1 MLKIGLTGNI
11 GSGKSTVAKI
21 FKILGIPVYHSDIE
35 AKKFL
40 TDKTVMRELTN
51 RFGTEIVTESK
62 IDNKKL
68 ASIVFKENDSLIFLN
83 NLIHPLVKEDFEN
96 WCNTVS
102 PTNKYIIQEAAIL
115 FESNFDKYVDKT
127 ILVIAPENIR
137 LERVIK
143 RDSISK
149 EEVLKRMA
157 NQWDEERKVKLADFL
172 INNND
177 KELLI
182 PQLIEIHKKIINDI
196 V

>member
-102 PTNKYIIQEAAIL
+102 ATNKYIIQEAAIL

-182 PQLIEIHKKIINDI
+182 PQLIEIHKKIINGI

>member
-83 NLIHPLVKEDFEN
+83 NLIHPLVKKDFEN

-182 PQLIEIHKKIINDI
+182 PQLIEIHKKIINGI

>member
-40 TDKTVMRELTN
+40 TDKTVMQELTN

-102 PTNKYIIQEAAIL
+102 ATNKYIIQEAAIL

-157 NQWDEERKVKLADFL
+157 NQWDEGRKAKLADFL

-177 KELLI
+177 TELLI
-182 PQLIEIHKKIINDI
+182 PQLIEIHNKIINGI

>member
-51 RFGTEIVTESK
+51 KFGTEIVTESK

>member
-182 PQLIEIHKKIINDI
+182 PQLIEIHKKIINGI

>member
-21 FKILGIPVYHSDIE
+21 IKILGIPVYHSDIE

>member
-1 MLKIGLTGNI
+1 
-11 GSGKSTVAKI
+11 
-21 FKILGIPVYHSDIE
+21 
-35 AKKFL
+35 
-40 TDKTVMRELTN
+40 
-51 RFGTEIVTESK
+51 
-62 IDNKKL
+62 
-68 ASIVFKENDSLIFLN
+68 
-83 NLIHPLVKEDFEN
+83 
-96 WCNTVS
+96 
-102 PTNKYIIQEAAIL
+102 
-115 FESNFDKYVDKT
+115 
-127 ILVIAPENIR
+127 